1 MKTSVVNRSRGR
13 VALTP
18 GATGHKQ
25 RGVILMVVLA
35 VLGLLMLAAVGVL
48 RAVDTSNVIA
58 GNFSFQ
64 QAAIQASD
72 RAVTN
77 ALDNLA
83 TIVAGGGGNTAV
95 ANRYFAVRQT
105 SVDSRGFPTVTWA
118 NVSCADDVGASIGT
132 TECATDSGKY
142 RVQYVIERLCNANPS
157 SFADAASLRAEC
169 EYEADSTYTAAEAI
183 ALRYRILVRVRG
195 PRGTEGWFETVVAGP
210 ASS

>member
-1 MKTSVVNRSRGR
+1 MKTFALHCSRQRRS
-13 VALTP
+13 VALRASRRP
-18 GATGHKQ
+18 Q
-25 RGVILMVVLA
+25 RGVILMIVLV

-77 ALDNLA
+77 AMDNLA
-83 TIVAGGGGNTAV
+83 AIVAGGGGNANV
-95 ANRYFAVRQT
+95 ANRYFATRQT

-118 NVSCADDVGASIGT
+118 NVSCADDVGASIDSSQ
-132 TECATDSGKY
+132 CATDSGRY
-142 RVQYVIERLCNANPS
+142 RIQYVIERLCKANPA
-157 SFADAASLRAEC
+157 SFTDAASLRAQC
-169 EYEADSTYTAAEAI
+169 EYEADGILTDAESI

-210 ASS
+210 ATS